1 MTRESTVARVEDVDA
16 TVGVVEGRVAMSA
29 QVSDALRV
37 EASDHRPL
45 SAAEPHATLRV
56 VADDVRLVVDLDGH
70 GLDALADA
78 LGAARDGEHRDRDRS
93 EGEGEGESRETSAG
107 ETETETGP

>member
-29 QVSDALRV
+29 QVSDTLRV
-37 EASDHRPL
+37 EAPDHRPL

-78 LGAARDGEHRDRDRS
+78 LGAARDGEHRDRGRS
-93 EGEGEGESRETSAG
+93 EGEGESRETCAG